1 MQRRLAAILAADVVG
16 YSRLMGS
23 DEMGTL
29 TSLKSHRRE
38 LIDSAI
44 AKHSGRIV
52 KTTGD
57 GMLVEFASVVDA
69 VSCAVYIQRGM
80 VRRNA
85 GIAEDKQI
93 VFRIGIN
100 VGDIII
106 DGDDI
111 FGDGVNIAA
120 RLETLCE
127 PGGVCISRTANDQI
141 RDKLTLAFADLGE
154 QAVKNISRAVG
165 VFGLTAKDIETL
177 PGPVAAAATGPA
189 PATATRRYEQEIH
202 FCQAR
207 DGVQL
212 AYARMGQGAPLVKT
226 GHWMTHIEADF
237 DSMIWQPY
245 YRELARDNTFIRYDA
260 RGNGL
265 SDRDVP
271 DVCFED
277 FVSDLETVVD
287 AAGLDRFA
295 LHGLSQG
302 CAVSIA
308 YAVRHPERVSHL
320 ILLGGYVVGW
330 KKRARTA
337 AEKEAGD
344 AMLTLVRLGWGQ
356 ENPAF
361 RQMFTSQFIPGAT
374 KEQADWFNEFQRIC
388 CSPDDA
394 ARNLIANGDVDV
406 TSLLPQVRVP
416 TLVMHARHDARVPFE
431 SGRRLAAGIP
441 GARLVALESENH
453 VLLESE
459 PAFARFLE
467 EMRAFLQPNA
477 GR

>member
-29 TSLKSHRRE
+29 TALKSHRRE
-38 LIDSAI
+38 LVDSTI
-44 AKHSGRIV
+44 SENHGRIV

-69 VSCAVYIQRGM
+69 VGCAVKVQRGM

-85 GIAEDKQI
+85 GIPQDKQV

-127 PGGVCISRTANDQI
+127 PGGVCISRAANDQI
-141 RDKLTLAFADLGE
+141 RDKFSIAFADLGE

-165 VFGLTAKDIETL
+165 VFGLAAKDIEAL
-177 PGPVAAAATGPA
+177 PESASSASIEDTGSTKSA
-189 PATATRRYEQEIH
+189 YQQEIH
-202 FCQAR
+202 FCQAP

-212 AYARMGQGAPLVKT
+212 AYARMGQGPPLVKT
-226 GHWMTHIEADF
+226 GHWMTHIESDF
-237 DSMIWQPY
+237 DSMIWRPY
-245 YRELARDNTFIRYDA
+245 YREMSRHNTFIRYDA

-265 SDRDVP
+265 SDREVP
-271 DVCFED
+271 DVRFED
-277 FVSDLETVVD
+277 FVSDLETVID
-287 AAGLDRFA
+287 AAGLERFA

-302 CAVSIA
+302 CAVSVA
-308 YAVRHPERVSHL
+308 YAVKHPERVSHL
-320 ILLGGYVVGW
+320 VLLGGYSVGW

-337 AEKEAGD
+337 AEKEAGE
-344 AMLTLVRLGWGQ
+344 AMLTLMRLGWGQ

-374 KEQADWFNEFQRIC
+374 KEQADWFNETQRISS
-388 CSPDDA
+388 SPADA
-394 ARNLIANGDVDV
+394 ARNLIANGEVDV
-406 TSLLPQVRVP
+406 TALLPQVRVP

-431 SGRRLAAGIP
+431 AGRRLAAGIP
-441 GARLVALESENH
+441 GARFVPLESQNH

-459 PAFARFLE
+459 PAFAQFLE
-467 EMRAFLQPNA
+467 VMKAFIKPE
-477 GR
+477 